1 VGDTPL
7 TETNDPPSR
16 PEHTVLVVDD
26 ERGARDA
33 LRMILEPH
41 FRVLTAD
48 TGELALE
55 TLKREPISVM
65 TLDLRMPGLS
75 GPETLLKIREINS
88 DLEVVIV
95 TAYASYGET
104 MRALRLRAFDLVA
117 KPFESGAVLKT
128 IRRAAERYESRRR
141 ASSYEA
147 LEGLTSRL
155 IESIRGLSESE
166 SQSLSQNGKVTLDQ
180 IRAQAQNLLRRLT
193 GDVGRG

>member
-7 TETNDPPSR
+7 TETNDRQSR

-141 ASSYEA
+141 ASSHEA

-193 GDVGRG
+193 GDADRG